1 MCRCPGAASPSNQM
15 DVTHTR
21 GSYAV
26 QRRRVCAL
34 PPSYILLTD
43 PYRSNIRLTLE
54 NISSLPV
61 DFLRLSF
68 EDSTIGPAQE
78 GLSEGELSVFEAY
91 ETEYDLLHRRA
102 FSWRNDKEITTISPK
117 QKVVLSVTCLGKVG
131 WYGVDPLTSIRH

>member
-1 MCRCPGAASPSNQM
+1 M
-15 DVTHTR
+15 
-21 GSYAV
+21 
-26 QRRRVCAL
+26 
-34 PPSYILLTD
+34 
-43 PYRSNIRLTLE
+43 TLE
-54 NISSLPV
+54 NISALPV

-78 GLSEGELSVFEAY
+78 ALSEGELSVFEAY